1 MATSAGRAA
10 ARLLVGDAECPPFV
24 GMTTKVYEASSE
36 DGNRDRLCMGG
47 STCTM
52 QYYWLA
58 RCGGIDCAKLKAA
71 GFVAT
76 LCFYFKG
83 RSNSTESALGN

>member
-47 STCTM
+47 SACTM
-52 QYYWLA
+52 QLLVSQVWGDRLCQTKGSRV
-58 RCGGIDCAKLKAA
+58 RCHPVFLFQG
-71 GFVAT
+71 T
-76 LCFYFKG
+76 LEL
-83 RSNSTESALGN
+83 N

>member
-1 MATSAGRAA
+1 
-10 ARLLVGDAECPPFV
+10 
-24 GMTTKVYEASSE
+24 
-36 DGNRDRLCMGG
+36 
-47 STCTM
+47 M